1 MKKLA
6 IISTLVL
13 GLATTSC
20 DDYLDINYNPNS
32 PEESNMTT
40 DILFPAAEMNLAGS
54 YGDYLRITGGYFAQY
69 YVQTFGTSNYL
80 DYSQFEQS
88 ATRSSSTYT
97 QLNSRCLKSLQL
109 VRDIASKN
117 EEWGDYL
124 AATVLRAFTYQVLVD
139 CYGEVPYTE
148 ALDANNATPHYDE
161 GKTVYS
167 GILAEL
173 NEALSKAKPTDR
185 VCTNFLFPGQTAD
198 NWIKFANA
206 LKLRILSRQS
216 GVANSDAEIAALI
229 AEDNFPDADIAYQ
242 GCWGTESGSMSPFY
256 AEEFATNWGST
267 QQNVVANI
275 AIIGSMQVK
284 DEEGAVVFED
294 GRLPKVFQ
302 KNGSGNY
309 TGGISGTNFS
319 TSSSYKSSY
328 WCRPVASA
336 TMPVYLITVA
346 ETSFFLSEY
355 YARQG
360 NADMAEMLYS
370 AAVASS
376 FMTLGADP
384 AGAIDFVAQY
394 PYDQSN
400 YKKSIGIAKWI
411 AMAGVNPFEGYC
423 ELRRLK
429 YPAFGSVK
437 GSDMYD
443 EDKDSSYKPGLYQAG
458 TLYTPIKC
466 FGPVGEGNLLQRW
479 PYAESSSSRNSNTPK
494 FPGYTSPIFW
504 AQAQ

>member
-6 IISTLVL
+6 IISTLIL
-13 GLATTSC
+13 GLAATSC
-20 DDYLDINYNPNS
+20 NNYMDINESPNS
-32 PEESNMTT
+32 PKESDLNSS
-40 DILFPAAEMNLAGS
+40 IVFPAAEMNLAGS
-54 YGDYLRITGGYFAQY
+54 YGDYLRIVGGYFAQY

-80 DYSQFEQS
+80 DYSRFEQS

-97 QLNSRCLKSLQL
+97 QLNSRVLKSLQL
-109 VRDIASKN
+109 VRNYAEQH

-124 AATVLRAFTYQVLVD
+124 AATTLRAFTYQALVD

-148 ALDANNATPHYDE
+148 ALDATNATPRYDD
-161 GKTVYS
+161 GKTVYN

-173 NEALSKAKPTDR
+173 NDALSKAKPTDH
-185 VCTNFLFPGQTAD
+185 VCTNFLFPGKTAD
-198 NWIKFANA
+198 SWIKFANA

-216 GVANSDAEIAALI
+216 SVANSDAEIGTLI
-229 AEDNFPDADIAYQ
+229 AEGNFPTADVAYQ
-242 GCWGTESGSMSPFY
+242 GCWGTEAGAMSPFY

-284 DEEGAVVFED
+284 DSEGGIVYD
-294 GRLPKVFQ
+294 DPRLPAFFE

-319 TSSSYKSSY
+319 TSSSYKSAY

-336 TMPVYLITVA
+336 TMPVYLLTIA
-346 ETSFFLSEY
+346 ELYFFEAEY
-355 YARQG
+355 YARTG
-360 NADMAEMLYS
+360 KTEEAKLAYGL
-370 AAVASS
+370 AVAAS
-376 FMTLGADP
+376 FQTAGVDP
-384 AGAIDFVAQY
+384 SLAAGFVAQW

-400 YKKSIGIAKWI
+400 YEKSIGIAKWI
-411 AMAGVNPFEGYC
+411 ALAGVNPFEGYC

-437 GSDMYD
+437 GTDMYNETD
-443 EDKDSSYKPGLYQAG
+443 DSSYQPNKYVAG

-466 FGPVGEGNLLQRW
+466 YGPVGEGNLLQRW
-479 PYAESSSSRNSNTPK
+479 PYAESSSARNSNTPS
-494 FPGYTSPIFW
+494 FPGYTTPIFW
-504 AQAQ
+504 AQ

>member
-6 IISTLVL
+6 IISTLIL
-13 GLATTSC
+13 GLAATSC
-20 DDYLDINYNPNS
+20 NNYMDINESPNS
-32 PEESNMTT
+32 PKESDLNSS
-40 DILFPAAEMNLAGS
+40 IVFPAAEMNLAGS
-54 YGDYLRITGGYFAQY
+54 YGDYLRIVGGYFAQY

-80 DYSQFEQS
+80 DYSRFEQS

-97 QLNSRCLKSLQL
+97 QLNSRVLKSLQL
-109 VRDIASKN
+109 VRNYAEQH

-124 AATVLRAFTYQVLVD
+124 AATTLRAFTYQALVD

-148 ALDANNATPHYDE
+148 ALDATNATPHYDD
-161 GKTVYS
+161 GKTVYN

-173 NEALSKAKPTDR
+173 NDALSKAKPTDH
-185 VCTNFLFPGQTAD
+185 VCTNFLFPGKTAD
-198 NWIKFANA
+198 SWIKFANA

-216 GVANSDAEIAALI
+216 SVANSDPEIGALI
-229 AEDNFPDADIAYQ
+229 AEGNFPTADVAYQ
-242 GCWGTESGSMSPFY
+242 GCWGTEAGAMSPFY

-284 DEEGAVVFED
+284 DSEGAIVYD
-294 GRLPKVFQ
+294 DPRLPAFFE

-319 TSSSYKSSY
+319 TSSSYKSAY

-336 TMPVYLITVA
+336 TMPVYLLTMA
-346 ETSFFLSEY
+346 ELYFFEAEY
-355 YARQG
+355 YARTG
-360 NADMAEMLYS
+360 KTEEAKLAYGL
-370 AAVASS
+370 AVAAS
-376 FMTLGADP
+376 FQTAGVDP
-384 AGAIDFVAQY
+384 SLAAGFVAQW

-411 AMAGVNPFEGYC
+411 ALAGVNPFEGYC

-437 GSDMYD
+437 GTDMYNETD
-443 EDKDSSYKPGLYQAG
+443 DSSYQPNKYVAG

-466 FGPVGEGNLLQRW
+466 YGPVGEGNLLQRW
-479 PYAESSSSRNSNTPK
+479 PYAESSSARNSNTPS
-494 FPGYTSPIFW
+494 FPGYTTPIFW
-504 AQAQ
+504 AQ